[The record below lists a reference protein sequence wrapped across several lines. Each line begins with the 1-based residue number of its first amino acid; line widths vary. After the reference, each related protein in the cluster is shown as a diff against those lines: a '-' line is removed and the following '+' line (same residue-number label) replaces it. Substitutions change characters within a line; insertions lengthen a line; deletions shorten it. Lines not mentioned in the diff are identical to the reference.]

1 MSDPNKTLVERLQD
15 YVEKD
20 QHQKAVALARLGD
33 FLEACYE
40 WEVSFNT
47 DFLDN

>member
-15 YVEKD
+15 YVDKD

-33 FLEACYE
+33 FLEARFE